1 MSIFGSSLPAGA
13 STPERLDPVMQLE
26 RELTEEDRTLIDWM
40 GEQIVSRRLTAAALF
55 LLESVKPLNFVSSQ
69 FLVILSPLLGVFV
82 PKVKYDRLVALLE
95 KRPFIE
101 LLLRS
106 VEAKEEEFLSQ
117 QRALKAEAK
126 ARKKAASSQQ

>member
-1 MSIFGSSLPAGA
+1 MSLLGSSWQTGA

-26 RELTEEDRTLIDWM
+26 RELTDEDRQLIEWM

-55 LLESVKPLNFVSSQ
+55 FLESVKPLNFVSSQ
-69 FLVILSPLLGVFV
+69 FLVILSPLLGVFI

-106 VEAKEEEFLSQ
+106 MEAKEEEFLSQ
-117 QRALKAEAK
+117 QRALKAEARAK
-126 ARKKAASSQQ
+126 KKASTSPQ